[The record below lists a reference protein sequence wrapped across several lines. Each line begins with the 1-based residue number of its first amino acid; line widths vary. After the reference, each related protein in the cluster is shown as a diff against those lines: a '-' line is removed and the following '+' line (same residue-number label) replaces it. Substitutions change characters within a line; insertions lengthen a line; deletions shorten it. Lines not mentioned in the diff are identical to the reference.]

1 MSVAGAPSGGT
12 RVADRAHWPQ
22 GADCPAAARG
32 GPAAHA
38 KPTMPARPSA
48 SPTRLALGLSAACA
62 LLLALLAAISL
73 LALQLHFESRDRA
86 QLQAQLQ
93 TTRGLLTGVDNA
105 AALAALPARLQAALA
120 DQSRLA
126 VRVQGALGQ
135 PLYEQGPPAA
145 LPASLMAQPSA
156 AHPIAL
162 LQWQQDGHSWRGGAL
177 LMRLPLDGAAPLTVA
192 MALDIQAQTIFL
204 SSLRWALLAYVLLA
218 TLLFGL
224 LARWWLGRALA
235 G

>member
-1 MSVAGAPSGGT
+1 MSVAGGPNGGT

-32 GPAAHA
+32 GPAARA
-38 KPTMPARPSA
+38 KPTMTARPSA

-73 LALQLHFESRDRA
+73 LALQLHFESRDRT
-86 QLQAQLQ
+86 QLQSHLQ

-120 DQSRLA
+120 DEPQLA
-126 VRVQGALGQ
+126 VRVQGGLGQ